1 MAKIS
6 QYTTTSSLTD
16 DDLLDVSVTADA
28 GVTFDTRS
36 ISYQDLLAQIQSDI
50 VFPPSITYFKT
61 ELLIN
66 SIPSSLSASSSDQAV
81 TGLSYT
87 IPADGDYVFYATCN
101 IDISN
106 SDIKPMSIVLWNE
119 PLSTGI
125 NAVEENSR
133 SQEYSKKNEFQTCQ
147 TTFAIESL
155 STGDI
160 ISVYLN
166 NNNEADI
173 DAVSVGR
180 LMIQSWS

>member
-6 QYTTTSSLTD
+6 QYTAITTLANG
-16 DDLLDVSVTADA
+16 DLFDISQYA
-28 GVTFDTRS
+28 GGGLYDTRS
-36 ISYQDLLAQIQSDI
+36 IRYQDLLAQLQSDI
-50 VFPPSITYFKT
+50 VFPPSLTYFKT
-61 ELLIN
+61 ELIIN
-66 SIPSSLSASSSDQAV
+66 SIPSSLPSSVFDQAV

-87 IPADGDYVFYATCN
+87 IPASGDYVFYASCN
-101 IDISN
+101 IEISN

-119 PLSTGI
+119 PISTGI
-125 NAVEENSR
+125 NAVEGNSR

-147 TTFAIESL
+147 TTFAIDHL
-155 STGDI
+155 HTGDI

-180 LMIQSWS
+180 LMIQSWG